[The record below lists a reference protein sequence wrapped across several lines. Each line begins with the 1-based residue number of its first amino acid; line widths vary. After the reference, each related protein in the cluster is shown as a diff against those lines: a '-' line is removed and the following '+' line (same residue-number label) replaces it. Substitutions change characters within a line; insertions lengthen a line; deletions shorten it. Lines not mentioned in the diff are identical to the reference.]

1 MHKEQKNPEPML
13 AQKKCQEERAPLS
26 KNTPKLDLC
35 LTNSIRKE
43 QGIRKVIQTYSLS
56 CQRNAY

>member
-1 MHKEQKNPEPML
+1 ML
-13 AQKKCQEERAPLS
+13 ARKKYQKERAPLS
-26 KNTPKLDLC
+26 KKTPKLDLC

-43 QGIRKVIQTYSLS
+43 QGIGKVIQMYSLS

>member
-1 MHKEQKNPEPML
+1 ML
-13 AQKKCQEERAPLS
+13 AQKKCQKERTPSS

-43 QGIRKVIQTYSLS
+43 QGIRKVIQTHSLS